1 MDFLDIASRYAQN
14 RFDNAMPDLSNGFDP
29 EEERRR
35 RLERE
40 ARERAAAEAVP
51 VTQTVKTNP
60 VTGEQE
66 MTIKGSPHDLS
77 AANPLTPTVT
87 GPVAPKM
94 TPAYHYPMVT
104 PPANPMLGVNPSNN
118 DLYTDM
124 TVGSRVG
131 PNNEEIVG
139 PNGQTYNYN
148 ALKQAADNHVTGLP
162 QNAMPVDARSAE
174 IPVQQ
179 PRPPIAQLHPDH
191 QAAIDR
197 VLPPAAGQ
205 AQPMPTSE
213 PMVARPPA
221 AVAPPAPVVPAPMPV
236 AAPAAPMAM
245 PVVAPAPVTAQG
257 PVNPAAPAPAMPMV
271 APVEQAGPPTSLMSP
286 GGWQD
291 RITTAKTGQ
300 DYRQIM
306 SDPNTPEPIAQLA
319 AGRYAES
326 LKQSKEEKIAND
338 IVDRVGTDPK
348 AANDL
353 TRAIRKNTEEGSYIK
368 AVLFARLGLN
378 DLAKEEQQKLGAG
391 NQFQSIIQG
400 NERYTAEVNGQG
412 AITRAFTADGS
423 EVSNKVLSQL
433 NAQGALGKGAVT
445 GQTFG
450 KDAKGDVISHTILPN
465 GRGVQWKNETTGETL
480 GSAPAGYHSMG
491 QKSLDQLEAERAVGT
506 AANIETK
513 MRKANSDASL
523 MGLPTPYSEQA
534 ITAEKNKVRVGAGT
548 PTMGGSGPSA
558 SQIAQNGGINISPN
572 GGTRDTQGQAN
583 QVAQWYANGMKGPR
597 PAEPGTSAHESDRAI
612 DVPANQRTP
621 ANRAYL
627 ESQGMRNTVPG
638 EPWHFELPKKV
649 AVEATGNPATSSQG
663 ASVAEK
669 IANYE
674 MKPPQSRSPMY
685 AQMMKEVARI
695 NPDYDETK
703 FTTINKT
710 RQAFTTGTQG
720 NTVRS
725 MNVAVDHLDTLDK
738 AAKALNN
745 SDARLFNQ
753 IANEYQRNVGGPA
766 ITDFNA
772 VKSIVG
778 SEVAKAVSGAGGSA
792 LGDREEI
799 RKEIDAANS
808 PGQLASVIK
817 KYQDLMVGQLNGLK
831 TQYNDSGLKDFDN
844 KLNPRTKQILRQIEH
859 ERRQTRSNW

>member
-14 RFDNAMPDLSNGFDP
+14 RFDNAMPDLSNGFET
-29 EEERRR
+29 EEERRK

-40 ARERAAAEAVP
+40 RAQIGNTEVQSQQIKTYADGSQEHTT
-51 VTQTVKTNP
+51 TQQIP
-60 VTGEQE
+60 
-66 MTIKGSPHDLS
+66 
-77 AANPLTPTVT
+77 
-87 GPVAPKM
+87 GPVAPTAPAPKM
-94 TPAYHYPMVT
+94 TPTYNYPMVQ
-104 PPANPMLGVNPSNN
+104 PPSNPMLGVEPANSGI
-118 DLYTDM
+118 YTDM
-124 TVGSRVG
+124 TPGARVG
-131 PNNEEIVG
+131 MNNEEIVG

-148 ALKQAADNHVTGLP
+148 ALKEAADQHM
-162 QNAMPVDARSAE
+162 ADS
-174 IPVQQ
+174 
-179 PRPPIAQLHPDH
+179 RPPLPMTP
-191 QAAIDR
+191 
-197 VLPPAAGQ
+197 VVPPAANVNTTPQ
-205 AQPMPTSE
+205 
-213 PMVARPPA
+213 
-221 AVAPPAPVVPAPMPV
+221 
-236 AAPAAPMAM
+236 AAPMNQPQA
-245 PVVAPAPVTAQG
+245 PVAPVAPQTTPA
-257 PVNPAAPAPAMPMV
+257 AAPAPAVATPA
-271 APVEQAGPPTSLMSP
+271 APVNPEAPVNTTGLNAPKLQTGNGPTEIPAGLPNPPIQTANE
-286 GGWQD
+286 GWQD
-291 RITTAKTGQ
+291 RLTNAKTAQ
-300 DYRQIM
+300 DYRKIM
-306 SDPNTPEPIAQLA
+306 ADPNTPESISQLA
-319 AGRYAES
+319 ASRYAED
-326 LKQSKEEKIAND
+326 LKGKQEEEKANQL
-338 IVDRVGTDPK
+338 INSAVSGDPK
-348 AANDL
+348 AATDL
-353 TRAIRKNTEEGSYIK
+353 TRAIRKNTEEGSYVK

-378 DLAKEEQQKLGAG
+378 DLAREEQQKLGAG

-400 NERYTAEVNGQG
+400 NQRYTAEVNGQG
-412 AITRAFTADGS
+412 AITRAFNADGT
-423 EVSNKVLSQL
+423 EVSDKVLSQL

-513 MRKANSDASL
+513 MRKANSDAAL
-523 MGLPTPYSEQA
+523 MGLPAPYSEQS
-534 ITAEKNKVRVGAGT
+534 ISAEKDKVRVGAGA
-548 PTMGGSGPSA
+548 PTMGANGPSA
-558 SQIAQNGGINISPN
+558 SQIAQNGGIKISPN
-572 GGTRDTQGQAN
+572 GGVRDTQGQAN

-612 DVPANQRTP
+612 DVPVDQRTP

-649 AVEATGNPATSSQG
+649 AAETSGNPAILNPTQG

-674 MKPPQSRSPMY
+674 MKPPVSRSPMY

-703 FTTINKT
+703 YATINKT
-710 RQAFTTGTQG
+710 RQAFTTGKQG
-720 NTVRS
+720 DTVRS

-799 RKEIDAANS
+799 RKEIDASNS
-808 PGQLASVIK
+808 PQQLASVIK

-831 TQYNDSGLKDFDN
+831 TQYNESGLKDFDN
-844 KLNPRTKQILRQIEH
+844 KLNPRTKQILKEVEH
-859 ERRQTRSNW
+859 DRRQTRSNW